1 MRDDSCLR
9 GVGSNPGALY
19 WMDVFSHWFVE
30 RIVLFVWKTKHKRKS
45 GRGWLIFKKHSSL
58 KDIYLCLHSKWP
70 TIMEFFK
77 CLEEKKCYHT
87 KSMDGVNLLFVW
99 VQWPQVVSWLS
110 EMACIEM
117 AFSAS
122 VFVLTIS
129 GPHIISRIIKV
140 GNFISLVRS
149 VQYS

>member
-1 MRDDSCLR
+1 MFESCGFKSWRRILDGR
-9 GVGSNPGALY
+9 FFSLICCKNCIVCLKRPNINEKVAGVGSFFL
-19 WMDVFSHWFVE
+19 
-30 RIVLFVWKTKHKRKS
+30 
-45 GRGWLIFKKHSSL
+45 KKHSSL

-99 VQWPQVVSWLS
+99 VQWPQVVSWHS

-129 GPHIISRIIKV
+129 GPHIICRIIKV